1 MAVIRP
7 AAVRRGG
14 LAPSGHRR
22 SAWPVARDQ
31 RRTGI
36 LFVAVPMLLFV
47 IFAVGPMLFACYL
60 SFTDFQFT
68 RAPIWTGLKN
78 LQLLGMDRVFKIA
91 LKNTAIYTIGVV
103 PAGIALSLL
112 VALLMNQKMRG
123 IVVFRTAYYLP
134 VVTSTVASAVVWMWM
149 FATDVGILNA
159 MLELV
164 GLPPQKWLIDTKL
177 ALPSV
182 MFMSVWRGL
191 GYSMIIYLAAL
202 QGIPEHLYEAAE
214 IDGAGTWHRF
224 WRITLPLLK
233 ATTFFI
239 FVTSVIDSFQVF
251 GSIFVMTQG
260 GPGYA
265 TTTIVHQIYLNAFK
279 YLRMGYG
286 AAEALV
292 LFVIIFALSMINWF
306 FLRSD
311 VEYW

>member
-1 MAVIRP
+1 MGFAQATV
-7 AAVRRGG
+7 GG
-14 LAPSGHRR
+14 R
-22 SAWPVARDQ
+22 SALAVYPPRRKLGPVVRDK

-36 LFVAVPMLLFV
+36 LFVVLPMLLFI
-47 IFAVGPMLFACYL
+47 IFAIAPMFFACYL
-60 SFTDFQFT
+60 SFTSFKFT
-68 RAPIWTGLKN
+68 SPPKWIGLSN
-78 LQLLGMDRVFKIA
+78 FAMLQQDRIFKIA
-91 LKNTAIYTIGVV
+91 FVNTAIYTIGVV
-103 PAGIALSLL
+103 PSGMALSLA
-112 VALLMNQKMRG
+112 VALLLNQRIRG
-123 IVVFRTAYYLP
+123 IVVFRAAYYLP
-134 VVTSTVASAVVWMWM
+134 VITSTVASAVVWMWM
-149 FATDVGILNA
+149 FAPDVGILNRVLA
-159 MLELV
+159 IF
-164 GLPPQKWLIDTKL
+164 GLPPQRWLLDTKL

-214 IDGAGTWHRF
+214 IDGAGSWHKF
-224 WRITLPLLK
+224 WSITLPLLK

-251 GSIFVMTQG
+251 GSVYVMTGG

-265 TTTIVHQIYLNAFK
+265 TTTLVHQIYLNAFK

-286 AAEALV
+286 AAQALV
-292 LFVIIFALSMINWF
+292 LFVIIFVLSMINWF